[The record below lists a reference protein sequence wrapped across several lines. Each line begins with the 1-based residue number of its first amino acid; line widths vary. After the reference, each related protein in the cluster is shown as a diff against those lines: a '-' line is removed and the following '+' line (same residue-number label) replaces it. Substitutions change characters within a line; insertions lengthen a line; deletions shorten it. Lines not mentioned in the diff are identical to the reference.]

1 MTLPSFSLE
10 GKVALVTGGRRGIGR
25 TYALTF
31 AEAGADVAVSDFTD
45 EDGELEAVERDIKG
59 FGRKALTLKA
69 DITRRDDV
77 ERMVKET
84 VDKLGTIDILVNNA
98 GIAGPSSIIDITEE
112 FWDRMLDTHVK
123 GYFLCSQAVAK
134 VMMPKKQGVILN
146 MGSISGLVSMPKGI
160 TAYNVAKAGVHM
172 LTRSMAKELG
182 PYNIRVNA
190 ICPWLIKTK
199 LSTRI
204 QDTPELRDDALAR
217 TPLGRFGETTDLAG
231 AALFLVS
238 DASSWV
244 TGHLLVVDGGMTA

>member
-1 MTLPSFSLE
+1 MTLPNFSLE

-31 AEAGADVAVSDFTD
+31 AEAGADVAVSDFAD
-45 EDGELEAVERDIKG
+45 EDGELEAVEREIKG
-59 FGRKALTLKA
+59 FGRKALTLKT
-69 DITRRDDV
+69 DITRRSDV
-77 ERMVKET
+77 EQMVKET

-98 GIAGPSSIIDITEE
+98 GIAGPSAVLNITED
-112 FWDRMLDTHVK
+112 FWDKMLDTHLK
-123 GYFLCSQAVAK
+123 GYFLCSQAVAR
-134 VMMPKKQGVILN
+134 VMVPKKRGVILN
-146 MGSISGLVSMPKGI
+146 MGSISGFVSMPKGI

-190 ICPWLIKTK
+190 ICPWLINTK

-244 TGHLLVVDGGMTA
+244 TGHLLVVDGGMLA